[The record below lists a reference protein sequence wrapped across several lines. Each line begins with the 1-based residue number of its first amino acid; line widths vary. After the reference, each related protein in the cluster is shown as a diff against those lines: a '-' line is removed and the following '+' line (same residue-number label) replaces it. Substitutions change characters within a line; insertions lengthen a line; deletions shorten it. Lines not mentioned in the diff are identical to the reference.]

1 MIRAAAALALAALV
15 LLGSGCALLPAGR
28 SPAVP
33 GSAPAAPAGPPAVV
47 VDIDAPPALKALLE
61 RHLDLVRLET
71 VARGE
76 TVTDQEL
83 SRLIDA
89 TPRQVRDLLE
99 TEGYFSPEVR
109 IERLPG
115 RDATGAERLRLT
127 LRPGPQALINRADIE
142 TEGDLASEAEAG
154 DARAVKVLAD
164 LRAAWPL
171 KKGMPFRNAQ
181 WSDAKNAALSRLRAS
196 GYAAARWSGTAVH
209 IDATAASARVFLVA
223 DSGPLFRAGEVTVE
237 GLRLHDRQT
246 VLNLADLTPGAP
258 VTETL
263 LLDFQ
268 DRLQKAGLFERV
280 SVTLDPD
287 PEQAGQARIAVQ
299 VTELARHQL
308 IVGLG
313 VTANLGQRVTLEH
326 VDRRL
331 FGAAAT
337 ARNKA
342 EWGRSRQAWDGELS
356 THPRPGLHRWLA
368 GGSIERLESSSDV
381 VLTQRVRLGRSQDL
395 ARFERFGFAEV
406 NRSSR
411 RAAGARS
418 DATAYALNY
427 HWTVRDVDNPIL
439 PIDGYT
445 LTLQGAAG
453 QAQDS
458 GDRRG
463 GFGRAYGRLT
473 FYRPLGR
480 AWYAQARFE
489 AGQVVAPGGLDV
501 PDSLRFRAGGDDSV
515 RGYGYRSLGPL
526 VDGSVGSGKVLMAG
540 SLELARPVLESMPQ
554 LWGAVFVDAGNAAD
568 SFRGFQ
574 AAIGTGVGVRWR
586 SPVGPLRLDLA
597 YGQEARKLRLHF
609 SVGIVL

>member
-1 MIRAAAALALAALV
+1 MIRVAAALALAALV

-28 SPAVP
+28 TAPTGAS
-33 GSAPAAPAGPPAVV
+33 PAAPAGPPAVV
-47 VDIDAPPALKALLE
+47 VEIDAPTALKALLE

-83 SRLIDA
+83 TRLIDA

-99 TEGYFSPEVR
+99 TEGHFSPEVR
-109 IERLPG
+109 IERPPG

-127 LRPGPQALINRADIE
+127 LRPGPQALISRADIE
-142 TEGDLASEAEAG
+142 AEGDLATEAEGG
-154 DARAVKVLAD
+154 DARAAKVLAD
-164 LRAAWPL
+164 LRAAWPM
-171 KKGMPFRNAQ
+171 KKGTPFRNTQ
-181 WSDAKNAALSRLRAS
+181 WSDAKNAALSRLRAA
-196 GYAAARWSGTAVH
+196 GYAAARWSGTAAQ
-209 IDATAASARVFLVA
+209 IDAATASARVFLVA
-223 DSGPLFRAGEVTVE
+223 DSGPLFRSGEVTVE
-237 GLRLHDRQT
+237 GLKLHDRQT
-246 VLNLADLTPGAP
+246 VLNLADLVPGTP

-287 PEQAGQARIAVQ
+287 PEQAAQARIAVQ

-337 ARNKA
+337 ARNKF
-342 EWGRSRQAWDGELS
+342 EWGRSRQAWDGEVS
-356 THPRPGLHRWLA
+356 THPRAGLHRWLA

-411 RAAGARS
+411 RAVGARS

-427 HWTVRDVDNPIL
+427 HWTVREVDNPIL

-453 QAQDS
+453 QARDS
-458 GDRRG
+458 DDRRG
-463 GFGRAYGRLT
+463 SFGRAYGRFT

-501 PDSLRFRAGGDDSV
+501 PDALRFRAGGDDSV

-526 VDGSVGSGKVLMAG
+526 IDGSVGSGKVLMAG
-540 SLELARPVLESMPQ
+540 SLELARPLAESMPQ

-568 SFRGFQ
+568 SFQGFR
-574 AAIGTGVGVRWR
+574 AALGTGVGVRWR

-597 YGQEARKLRLHF
+597 YGQEVRRLRLHF